1 MEVMMNPIIGICP
14 LYDDEKQ
21 SVWMLP
27 QYQTM
32 LEKEGACPF
41 ILPYTEDQKVLEK
54 LLKFCDGILLTGG
67 HDIDPALYHED
78 KSSKCGEINHIRDH
92 MDLYLLKRAI
102 ELDKSVLGICRGVQL
117 MNVYYG
123 GTLYQDLPSE
133 HKSNTEHHMH
143 SPYDRTVHEVRIEEK
158 SLLKEILGKDKIQ
171 VNSYH
176 HQAIKELGALLKV
189 AAVSEDNLIEAVYSD
204 NHTFMLGVQWHPE
217 FLYDVDENSK
227 RIVKAFV
234 QSCKS

>member
-1 MEVMMNPIIGICP
+1 MRAVIGICP
-14 LYDDEKQ
+14 LYDDEKK

-41 ILPYTEDQKVLEK
+41 IFPYCEDPKVLEQ
-54 LLKFCDGILLTGG
+54 LLQMCDGILLTGG
-67 HDIDPALYHED
+67 QDVDPVLYQAD
-78 KSSKCGEINHIRDH
+78 KSSKCGEINHIRDN

-133 HKSNTEHHMH
+133 HKSSTEHHMH
-143 SPYDRTVHEVRIEEK
+143 SPYDRAVHEVSISDK
-158 SLLKEILGKDKIQ
+158 SLLETILGKDKIQ

-176 HQAIKELGALLKV
+176 HQAIKALGTELKI
-189 AAVSEDNLIEAVYSD
+189 AAISEDNLIEAVFSD
-204 NHTFMLGVQWHPE
+204 KHKFMLGVQWHPE

-234 QSCKS
+234 QSCIK

>member
-1 MEVMMNPIIGICP
+1 M
-14 LYDDEKQ
+14 
-21 SVWMLP
+21 
-27 QYQTM
+27 
-32 LEKEGACPF
+32 
-41 ILPYTEDQKVLEK
+41 
-54 LLKFCDGILLTGG
+54 LTGG

-143 SPYDRTVHEVRIEEK
+143 SPYDRAVHEVSISDK
-158 SLLKEILGKDKIQ
+158 SLLETILGKDKIQ

-176 HQAIKELGALLKV
+176 HQAIKALGAELKI
-189 AAVSEDNLIEAVYSD
+189 AAISEDNLIEAVFSD
-204 NHTFMLGVQWHPE
+204 KHKFLLGVQWHPE

>member
-1 MEVMMNPIIGICP
+1 MRAVIGICP
-14 LYDDEKQ
+14 LYDDEKK

-41 ILPYTEDQKVLEK
+41 IFPYCEDPKVLEQ
-54 LLKFCDGILLTGG
+54 LLQMCDGILLTGG
-67 HDIDPALYHED
+67 QDVDPVLYQAD
-78 KSSKCGEINHIRDH
+78 KSSKCGEINHIRDN
-92 MDLYLLKRAI
+92 MDLYLLKRSI

-133 HKSNTEHHMH
+133 HQSNTEHHMQA
-143 SPYDRTVHEVRIEEK
+143 PYDRGVHEVSISDK
-158 SLLKEILGKDKIQ
+158 SLLETILGKDKIQ

-176 HQAIKELGALLKV
+176 HQAIKALGTELKI
-189 AAVSEDNLIEAVYSD
+189 AAISEDNLIEAVFSD
-204 NHTFMLGVQWHPE
+204 KHKFMLGVQWHPE

-234 QSCKS
+234 QSCIK

>member
-1 MEVMMNPIIGICP
+1 MKYVCQICGYV
-14 LYDDEKQ
+14 YDDDKQ
-21 SVWMLP
+21 SIWMLT

-54 LLKFCDGILLTGG
+54 LLKLCDGILLTGG

-123 GTLYQDLPSE
+123 GILYQDLPSE

-143 SPYDRTVHEVRIEEK
+143 SPYDRAVHEVSISDK
-158 SLLKEILGKDKIQ
+158 SLLETILGKDKIQ

-176 HQAIKELGALLKV
+176 HQAIKALGAELKI
-189 AAVSEDNLIEAVYSD
+189 AAISEDNLIEAVFSD
-204 NHTFMLGVQWHPE
+204 KHKFLLGVQWHPE

>member
-1 MEVMMNPIIGICP
+1 MNPIIGICP

-54 LLKFCDGILLTGG
+54 LLKLCDGILLTGG

-143 SPYDRTVHEVRIEEK
+143 SPYDRAVHEVSISDK
-158 SLLKEILGKDKIQ
+158 SLLETILGKD
-171 VNSYH
+171 
-176 HQAIKELGALLKV
+176 
-189 AAVSEDNLIEAVYSD
+189 
-204 NHTFMLGVQWHPE
+204 
-217 FLYDVDENSK
+217 
-227 RIVKAFV
+227 
-234 QSCKS
+234 

>member
-1 MEVMMNPIIGICP
+1 MRAVIGICP
-14 LYDDEKQ
+14 LYDDEKK

-41 ILPYTEDQKVLEK
+41 IFPYCEDPKVLEQ
-54 LLKFCDGILLTGG
+54 LLQMCDGILLTGG
-67 HDIDPALYHED
+67 QDVDPVLYQAD
-78 KSSKCGEINHIRDH
+78 KSSKCGEINHIRDN

-133 HKSNTEHHMH
+133 HQSNTEHHMQA
-143 SPYDRTVHEVRIEEK
+143 PYDRGVHEVSISDK
-158 SLLKEILGKDKIQ
+158 SLLETILGKDKIQ
-171 VNSYH
+171 VNSSTS
-176 HQAIKELGALLKV
+176 
-189 AAVSEDNLIEAVYSD
+189 AV
-204 NHTFMLGVQWHPE
+204 Q
-217 FLYDVDENSK
+217 K
-227 RIVKAFV
+227 
-234 QSCKS
+234 